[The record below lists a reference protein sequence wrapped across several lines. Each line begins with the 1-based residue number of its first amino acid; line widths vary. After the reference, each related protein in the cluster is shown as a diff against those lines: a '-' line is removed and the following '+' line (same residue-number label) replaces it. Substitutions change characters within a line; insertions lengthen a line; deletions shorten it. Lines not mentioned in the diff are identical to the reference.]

1 MKNIDNEDLVDS
13 DLTEFMEDN
22 YPDDTLDEL

>member
-1 MKNIDNEDLVDS
+1 MKSIYDNLDIVNS

-22 YPDDTLDEL
+22 YPNDTLD

>member
-1 MKNIDNEDLVDS
+1 MKINYDNLDIVNS

-22 YPDDTLDEL
+22 YPDDTLD

>member
-1 MKNIDNEDLVDS
+1 MKIIYDNLDIVNS

-22 YPDDTLDEL
+22 YLDDTLD